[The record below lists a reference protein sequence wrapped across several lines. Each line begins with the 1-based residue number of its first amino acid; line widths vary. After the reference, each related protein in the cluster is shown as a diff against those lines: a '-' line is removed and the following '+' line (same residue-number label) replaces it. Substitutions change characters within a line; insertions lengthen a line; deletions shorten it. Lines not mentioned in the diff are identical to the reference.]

1 MPAMMLLV
9 SMPVYAV
16 ELCCHNYLAS
26 YSQLVPNSPHLLFLS
41 YFEQKKVV
49 KNQIKLL
56 KKLTC

>member
-41 YFEQKKVV
+41 YFEQKR
-49 KNQIKLL
+49 L
-56 KKLTC
+56 KKVKENC